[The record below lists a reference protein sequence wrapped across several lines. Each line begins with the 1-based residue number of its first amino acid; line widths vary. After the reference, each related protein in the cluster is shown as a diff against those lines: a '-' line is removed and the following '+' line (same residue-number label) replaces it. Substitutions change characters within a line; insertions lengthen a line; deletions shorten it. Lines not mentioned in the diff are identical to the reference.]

1 MLAHVIRQA
10 LEQWQA
16 QAGTLLE
23 LTVRQIRRIMT
34 RVRHEGDR
42 RLVNRG
48 RLQSSNWR
56 MPARVKSKSSTST
69 NIMAIFGWPWRQKSW
84 PSGIG
89 SRSVRRRDGGDCV
102 RKGSRISDDAI
113 APIGHGGSG
122 GLMGELIQRG
132 MARTMAASSAWP
144 PMRADGLH

>member
-48 RLQSSNWR
+48 RLQSSNRR
-56 MPARVKSKSSTST
+56 MPTRVKSKSSTST
-69 NIMAIFGWPWRQKSW
+69 QHY
-84 PSGIG
+84 
-89 SRSVRRRDGGDCV
+89 GDFWL
-102 RKGSRISDDAI
+102 A
-113 APIGHGGSG
+113 
-122 GLMGELIQRG
+122 L
-132 MARTMAASSAWP
+132 AAEKLAE
-144 PMRADGLH
+144 RHRVTLGAGT